1 MNHGLLDV
9 WQQGDFVS
17 RSIVV
22 VLISM
27 SMLSW
32 AVIVFKGSQL
42 ARLKR
47 QSRRIEGEFWAT
59 ASLEHGED
67 MLRRLDASSP
77 YLALVATAFEVNSS
91 RADTRLENA
100 MSPDEWLARSLRMTF
115 DDCLTRL
122 QSGLAMLAS
131 IGSTSPFIGLFG
143 TVWGIYHA
151 MQAISASG
159 QSDIAQVAGP
169 VGEALVMTAFG
180 LFVAIPAVLGY
191 NGITR
196 GNRAVSHKLMMF
208 THDLQA
214 YARKTCWELGTQG
227 NADVVPGAATA
238 GGRSA
243 AAAAVVASARS
254 K

>member
-1 MNHGLLDV
+1 MNHGLLEV

-17 RSIVV
+17 RAIAV
-22 VLISM
+22 VLIAM

-47 QSRRIEGEFWAT
+47 QSRRIEGGFWAT
-59 ASLEHGED
+59 ATLEHGED
-67 MLRRLDASSP
+67 MLRRQDASSP
-77 YLALVATAFEVNSS
+77 YLALVATAREVNSS

-122 QSGLAMLAS
+122 QNGLAMLAS

-159 QSDIAQVAGP
+159 QSDITQVAGP

-191 NGITR
+191 NAITR

-214 YARKTCWELGTQG
+214 YTRKTCWETDKQ
-227 NADVVPGAATA
+227 ATA
-238 GGRSA
+238 TVRPDSA
-243 AAAAVVASARS
+243 AAVSMAAAVAKAVPSARS
-254 K
+254 N